1 MGACACVDVIHK
13 VATTSYIDDSTN
25 IHNYHNTESSKT
37 IGMIEPSQNIP
48 LFQTKEIE
56 INFDIIKPKPI
67 ITNQTTLFS
76 TNENT
81 MPSQSTKNNVISNY
95 KDYDNAN
102 KKEINITIFGKPQT
116 GKSAFVIK
124 FVNKFFEKLYIP
136 TIGIEQ
142 YIKKMAFQ
150 RNECIFNF
158 KVTPGNNGYLFNYEE
173 VLNENDFIFLF
184 YDVSSHGSFQECVD
198 LLKGKISLYE
208 KVYPGKIKNVIIIGS
223 KVDIFPRKEPLSDI
237 QAFCLENNYKFFEI
251 SSKNQNGF
259 KELITYLMT
268 THNELLMTIQNE

>member
-1 MGACACVDVIHK
+1 MGACACVDVIQK

-25 IHNYHNTESSKT
+25 INNFHKTESSKT
-37 IGMIEPSQNIP
+37 IGMIEPPQNIV
-48 LFQTKEIE
+48 LYQSKEIE
-56 INFDIIKPKPI
+56 INFDNIKQKPM
-67 ITNQTTLFS
+67 TNQTTLYS
-76 TNENT
+76 TQENT
-81 MPSQSTKNNVISNY
+81 IPNQSIKRKEIYTY
-95 KDYDNAN
+95 KDYENAN

-142 YIKKMAFQ
+142 YTKKIAFQ
-150 RNECIFNF
+150 RNECIFDF
-158 KVTPGNNGYLFNYEE
+158 KVTPGNNGYLFDYEE

-184 YDVSSHGSFQECVD
+184 YDVSSRGSFKECVD
-198 LLKGKISLYE
+198 LLKNKISLYE
-208 KVYPGKIKNVIIIGS
+208 KVYPGNIKNVIIIGS
-223 KVDIFPRKEPLSDI
+223 KVDIVPRVEPLSEI

-259 KELITYLMT
+259 KELISYLMT
-268 THNELLMTIQNE
+268 THNELLTTVQNE